1 MKKRTCSIHR
11 FVCVAWLLAIGS
23 SAYPE
28 EVTPQ
33 LFHCRLIWKSHP
45 STQAT
50 VSWSTRFA
58 GPQHEVRFRERHS
71 DHDFSVVACHHNARF
86 GRSAKDDPTYFH
98 HALMTALTP
107 DTEYEI
113 IVCSTT
119 SAGERHRSQPYYFR
133 TAPRDSQPVSI
144 LFGGDSRSNR
154 PRRQQMN
161 RFIAK
166 LSEQSETKTDASAQ
180 LIALAHVGDYVK
192 NGLDFEQW
200 HAWLSDHEITTNSA
214 GRLLPL
220 IPTRGNHDRGL
231 LYGEVF
237 DFDVND
243 DNYFVT
249 QLSPL
254 AALITLN
261 TEASMAGDQAKWLRC
276 QLATMRP
283 AHRWL
288 LAQYHRPAYPAVGFP
303 SGALSQWV
311 PHFDKFN
318 LDLACE
324 GDGHVIKRT
333 LPIRE
338 NRYDESGVVYIGEGG
353 LAVGQR
359 QPKLDRWYLQPPGSA
374 GRGHHIQRI
383 TFHPDRLTYE
393 CLLVDGQV
401 IDAWHRERTSSQP

>member
-1 MKKRTCSIHR
+1 MKKRPHSIHR
-11 FVCVAWLLAIGS
+11 FAWAVWLLAMG
-23 SAYPE
+23 ALVCAD
-28 EVTPQ
+28 EVTKPQ

-45 STQAT
+45 ATQAT
-50 VSWSTRFA
+50 VSWSSRFP
-58 GPQHEVRFRERHS
+58 GSQHEVLFRERHS
-71 DHDFSVVACHHNARF
+71 GQDFAACPCHHSARF
-86 GRSAKDDPTYFH
+86 GRSPKENPTYFH
-98 HALMTALTP
+98 HALLTALTP
-107 DTEYEI
+107 DTAYEI
-113 IVCSTT
+113 IVASTT
-119 SAGERHRSQPYYFR
+119 SAGRRHESQSYYFR
-133 TAPRDSQPVSI
+133 TAPRDFRPVSI

-161 RFIAK
+161 RFISGLNA
-166 LSEQSETKTDASAQ
+166 QSEHAATPAQ
-180 LIALAHVGDYVK
+180 LIAFAHVGDYVK
-192 NGLDFEQW
+192 NGLDFQHW
-200 HAWLSDHEITTNSA
+200 HAWLTDHELTTTSA

-237 DFDVND
+237 DFGFSD

-261 TEASMAGDQAKWLRC
+261 TEASMAGDQAKWLRSR
-276 QLATMRP
+276 LATLRP
-283 AHRWL
+283 AHHWL

-311 PHFDKFN
+311 PLFDEFN

-333 LPIRE
+333 VPIRD

-359 QPKLDRWYLQPPGSA
+359 NPKLERWYLQPPGSA

-383 TFHPDRLTYE
+383 TFHPKRLTYE
-393 CLLVDGQV
+393 CLLADGQV
-401 IDAWHRERTSSQP
+401 VDRSYRERMTSQP